1 MQIFKPSLV
10 VCAAAL
16 AIMPFSL
23 QAADTEAQIRARE
36 ALEKKLSEMPPQEPA
51 PPAIAPGKPKK
62 TPAQPAAKK
71 QAPPPVQPASDQP
84 APPPVVEATP
94 PPPPAPAPA
103 AQATPAPAAPETA
116 AQPPAQRQWPRPDSD
131 QAAKAREA
139 LRQKIEELNAQ
150 QAAAPPVTTPREPTP
165 APPPPPPAVT
175 AEPPPAVVAQPP
187 PPPPTTTE
195 PAPPPPNHASSKGD
209 RVAAKKA
216 YREPKAQPQ
225 PKPVVGRTAQ
235 PTFNRM
241 DGPALPI
248 SADKQQRLATL
259 LQQYQA
265 DQLTP
270 AQYHEARAKI
280 LAEP

>member
-51 PPAIAPGKPKK
+51 PPAKAPGKPKK

-94 PPPPAPAPA
+94 PPPPPS
-103 AQATPAPAAPETA
+103 
-116 AQPPAQRQWPRPDSD
+116 R
-131 QAAKAREA
+131 
-139 LRQKIEELNAQ
+139 
-150 QAAAPPVTTPREPTP
+150 
-165 APPPPPPAVT
+165 
-175 AEPPPAVVAQPP
+175 
-187 PPPPTTTE
+187 
-195 PAPPPPNHASSKGD
+195 ASSKGD
-209 RVAAKKA
+209 RVATKKA

-270 AQYHEARAKI
+270 AQYHEARAK
-280 LAEP
+280 